1 MNKETILKYNRVII
15 NDSVIT
21 RTDEEGVNINT
32 ASTALDVSSLD
43 KFITKSRMI
52 ITKSEDCTFRCV
64 FMDCYYLA
72 NLRLDPV
79 TISI

>member
-1 MNKETILKYNRVII
+1 MDKEIIKYNRVII
-15 NDSVIT
+15 NDSVFT
-21 RTDEEGVNINT
+21 RTDEEGVNIKT

-43 KFITKSRMI
+43 KFITKCRMI
-52 ITKSEDCTFRCV
+52 IAKREDGTFRCV

-72 NLRLDPV
+72 NLRLEPV

>member
-1 MNKETILKYNRVII
+1 MNETTIHYNRVII

-21 RTDEEGVNINT
+21 RTDDTGVNINT
-32 ASTALDVSSLD
+32 ASTATDFSSLD

-52 ITKSEDCTFRCV
+52 ITSSKDGSFKCV
-64 FMDCYYLA
+64 FTECYYTA
-72 NLRLDPV
+72 NLRQDAV

>member
-1 MNKETILKYNRVII
+1 MDETTIKYRRVII

-21 RTDEEGVNINT
+21 RTDEAGVNINT

-43 KFITKSRMI
+43 KFITKCRMI
-52 ITKSEDCTFRCV
+52 ITKSEDGTFRCV
-64 FMDCYYLA
+64 FTDCYYLA
-72 NLRLDPV
+72 NLRVKPV

>member
-1 MNKETILKYNRVII
+1 MTKEIINYKRVII

-21 RTDEEGVNINT
+21 RTDEAGVNINS
-32 ASTALDVSSLD
+32 ASTDSDASSLD
-43 KFITKSRMI
+43 KFITKTRMI
-52 ITKSEDCTFRCV
+52 ITNSENGLFRCV
-64 FMDCYYLA
+64 FTDCYYFV

>member
-1 MNKETILKYNRVII
+1 MDEETILNYNRVII

-21 RTDEEGVNINT
+21 RTDNSGVNINT

-52 ITKSEDCTFRCV
+52 ITKSEDGTFRCV
-64 FMDCYYLA
+64 FMECYFVA

>member
-1 MNKETILKYNRVII
+1 MDETTIKYRRVII
-15 NDSVIT
+15 NDSVFT

-32 ASTALDVSSLD
+32 ASTATNSSGID
-43 KFITKSRMI
+43 KFITKCRMI
-52 ITKSEDCTFRCV
+52 IAKREDGTFRCV

-72 NLRLDPV
+72 NLRLEPV

>member
-1 MNKETILKYNRVII
+1 MDEKIINYNRVII
-15 NDSVIT
+15 NDSVFT
-21 RTDEEGVNINT
+21 RMDGEGVNINT
-32 ASTALDVSSLD
+32 ASTATDSSGLD

-52 ITKSEDCTFRCV
+52 ITKRKDGTFRCV
-64 FMDCYYLA
+64 FMECYFVA